1 MNRYAAKLEEALEE
15 NLWLKRKAGLPE
27 DITIDVA
34 DLKLARQGQMMQ
46 VKAMN
51 AMLEEENMRLE
62 EDVRRL
68 KHEVRFRTK
77 WEGLNAAGEG
87 GPLCCC
93 CAEAMEGVGGEGRLC
108 CFPSPSLLSF
118 TFLPL
123 GERLLLLCL
132 PFLLSVFLSPLH
144 LVSAVTVPWCCRTGP
159 HPRAAA
165 AP

>member
-1 MNRYAAKLEEALEE
+1 MSQVDEMNRYAAKLEEALEE

-27 DITIDVA
+27 DITIDVS

-77 WEGLNAAGEG
+77 WEGLNAAGETLG
-87 GPLCCC
+87 SAPPT
-93 CAEAMEGVGGEGRLC
+93 ARL
-108 CFPSPSLLSF
+108 PSLF
-118 TFLPL
+118 
-123 GERLLLLCL
+123 GCYID
-132 PFLLSVFLSPLH
+132 
-144 LVSAVTVPWCCRTGP
+144 
-159 HPRAAA
+159 
-165 AP
+165 